1 MAYDN
6 KLDIY
11 LNQIINNPYID
22 ELRSNI
28 YKSRKDLLKKI
39 WGDEYELSS
48 ENINTIF
55 NYINDENDLQIIKDN
70 FYKIDIKNL
79 FGTLFKPLFIVP
91 LKKLKIIINN
101 RTIVDKPFAPYS
113 KSPKIS
119 LSRNLPQG

>member
-1 MAYDN
+1 M
-6 KLDIY
+6 K
-11 LNQIINNPYID
+11 
-22 ELRSNI
+22 
-28 YKSRKDLLKKI
+28 
-39 WGDEYELSS
+39 S
-48 ENINTIF
+48 ENNFSGLLEMIVA
-55 NYINDENDLQIIKDN
+55 IIVKN
-70 FYKIDIKNL
+70 KKIDIKNL